1 MFARK
6 DIIVERKENQKIDF
20 SLFISI
26 TIIFNQLFL

>member
-6 DIIVERKENQKIDF
+6 DIIVERKENQNIDF

-26 TIIFNQLFL
+26 TIIFHQLFL